1 MNFCWLV
8 PGCSHTQWTMRTSNV
23 KADHRVCGSMSVWFK
38 TGLPSICLFSVNL
51 PVEISL
57 PILLQLHLWLNQDR
71 IIFSSSPLWLV
82 YNSIFLI
89 KQIGIQLKNIV
100 ALSAM
105 QHHHNSPCY
114 IDGHGHIDILTH
126 LGWYDVIMMKL
137 KSVTDS
143 FTTLVIL
150 F

>member
-1 MNFCWLV
+1 MCNVFVKLDNTKYKFRNLFTRKLWIKLV
-8 PGCSHTQWTMRTSNV
+8 SLRIV
-23 KADHRVCGSMSVWFK
+23 K
-38 TGLPSICLFSVNL
+38 
-51 PVEISL
+51 ISL
-57 PILLQLHLWLNQDR
+57 SNLSEMHQGLHRN
-71 IIFSSSPLWLV
+71 IFSSSGRL

-137 KSVTDS
+137 KSVTDT
-143 FTTLVIL
+143 FTTLVISRVVFATKNVNSRVL
-150 F
+150 